1 MNLRRTAAAAAA
13 IALSAPTWASAEAT
27 LSYDDMIY
35 CSAFNTVMAEVIAAG
50 TPAPTDETRIAKYK
64 RQADALLGYSIAYVP
79 AGKTA
84 LSVADDAKTQHD
96 VVLTALT
103 AKDTGTDYLKA
114 HYNECMS
121 LGIAAVAIDKK

>member
-1 MNLRRTAAAAAA
+1 MNLRRAAAAAA
-13 IALSAPTWASAEAT
+13 VIALSVPNWANAGAT

-50 TPAPTDETRIAKYK
+50 TPAPDDKTRIAKYN
-64 RQADALLGYSIAYVP
+64 RQADALLGYSITFLP

-84 LSVADDAKTQHD
+84 LSVNDDAQTQHD

-114 HYNECMS
+114 HYSECMT
-121 LGIAAVAIDKK
+121 LGVAAVAIDGK